1 MRKEKFMNIYVVDF
15 ENVNSQG
22 LNGIDRLDST
32 DQVIIFYSENAD
44 SMTFDLHEQINK
56 SRAYIYFQKVDVGT
70 KNALDFQLATYL
82 GYMICENEKAD
93 KQVTYYLVSKDRG
106 YLSLINYWTKRDVDI
121 VLVGSLNHSMKLRR
135 QAEQQSEQADL
146 SVAQLE
152 ADSSDP
158 AWADNHVSQ
167 NKSENIT
174 LQDSNDNGNQKV
186 TSSESSNK
194 KANADNPADCLHEAD
209 ETENVQANAG
219 SDKSE
224 TDSGKSTSK
233 RTRGRRRSKSEQPAD
248 MELRIQVE
256 KAVPDKEVVDL
267 VVSYIKKYK
276 TKLGINNALAKEF
289 KDSKKASEIYKA
301 IKPLIADKKGQ

>member
-1 MRKEKFMNIYVVDF
+1 MRKEKLMNIYIVDF

-93 KQVTYYLVSKDRG
+93 RQVTYYLVSKDRG

-135 QAEQQSEQADL
+135 QAEQQREHTDL

-152 ADSSDP
+152 ADSSGS
-158 AWADNHVSQ
+158 AWADNHASQ
-167 NKSENIT
+167 NENENIP
-174 LQDSNDNGNQKV
+174 LQSGNDNGNQKV
-186 TSSESSNK
+186 TSPEPSNK
-194 KANADNPADCLHEAD
+194 RDHGDNLADCICEEDAP
-209 ETENVQANAG
+209 EKAQENVA
-219 SDKSE
+219 SDKSQAD
-224 TDSGKSTSK
+224 TGKTTPK
-233 RTRGRRRSKSEQPAD
+233 RTRGRRRSKAEQPANT
-248 MELRIQVE
+248 ELRIQVE
-256 KAVPDKEVVDL
+256 QVVPDKEVVDL
-267 VVSYIKKYK
+267 VVSYIQKYK

-289 KDSKKASEIYKA
+289 KDSKKASEIYKS

>member
-1 MRKEKFMNIYVVDF
+1 MNIYVVDF

-121 VLVGSLNHSMKLRR
+121 VLVGSLNHSMKLRN
-135 QAEQQSEQADL
+135 QAEQQNRQKEVSLEINHSTALDQAADANIEQDNNHLLREMSGEVGEERIDADK
-146 SVAQLE
+146 
-152 ADSSDP
+152 P
-158 AWADNHVSQ
+158 A
-167 NKSENIT
+167 E
-174 LQDSNDNGNQKV
+174 
-186 TSSESSNK
+186 
-194 KANADNPADCLHEAD
+194 CLHEAD

-224 TDSGKSTSK
+224 TDSGKTTSK

-289 KDSKKASEIYKA
+289 KDSKKASEIYKS